1 MKYRLIYISVGIA
14 IMVVD
19 TVFALKYPR
28 ILIYSF
34 FGSYIGFFIPF
45 GIGLSTFL
53 YGVFKARD
61 YGINAAIGILGS
73 GGFMRVLRRN
83 RILRQNRIQ
92 GIRLW
97 KTDHDIL
104 SELPGAV
111 KSPDGKTVKYS
122 KLFIGKP
129 YGTTKYSRKL
139 NEAANKYLNGELDD
153 EGFYKY
159 IGKHGSKE
167 EQILDFIKKFKNDY
181 K

>member
-1 MKYRLIYISVGIA
+1 MRYRLVYIGLGIA

-19 TVFALKYPR
+19 TVFALRYPR

-61 YGINAAIGILGS
+61 YGINTAMGILGS
-73 GGFMRVLRRN
+73 GGFTRV
-83 RILRQNRIQ
+83 LRQNRIQ
-92 GIRLW
+92 GTRTW

-111 KSPDGKTVKYS
+111 KSPDGKTVEYS
-122 KLFIGKP
+122 NLFIRKP
-129 YGTTKYSRKL
+129 YGTTKYSRRL

-167 EQILDFIKKFKNDY
+167 EQMLDFIKKFKNAY

>member
-1 MKYRLIYISVGIA
+1 
-14 IMVVD
+14 MVVD
-19 TVFALKYPR
+19 TVFALRYPR

-61 YGINAAIGILGS
+61 YGINTAMGILGS
-73 GGFMRVLRRN
+73 GGFTRV
-83 RILRQNRIQ
+83 LRQNRIQ
-92 GIRLW
+92 GTRTW

-111 KSPDGKTVKYS
+111 KSPDGKTVEYS
-122 KLFIGKP
+122 NLFIRKP
-129 YGTTKYSRKL
+129 YGTTKYSRRL

-167 EQILDFIKKFKNDY
+167 EQMLDFIKKFKNAY